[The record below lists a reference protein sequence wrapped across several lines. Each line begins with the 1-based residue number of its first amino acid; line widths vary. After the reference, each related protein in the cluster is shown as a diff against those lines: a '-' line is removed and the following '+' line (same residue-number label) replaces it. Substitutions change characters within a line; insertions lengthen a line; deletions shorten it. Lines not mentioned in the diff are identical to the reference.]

1 VIALRLFTRHQR
13 MPEDAYL
20 VVGLGNPGPRYA
32 GHRHSVGYRVADVL
46 RDRLGATWKSDRSGR
61 AQVVEGR
68 LRPGGPRVVLGR
80 ARGYMNESGAPVA
93 RLLAFYRLPV
103 ERLVVVHDEL
113 DLPFDVVRVKVGGGA
128 GGHNGVRSVMASVG
142 SGDFLRVRLG
152 IGRPPGSQDAADFVL
167 SDYSVTESKLLPLQV
182 EHAADVVE
190 SIVEIGPLR
199 TQSVFNR

>member
-1 VIALRLFTRHQR
+1 VTALRLFTRHKR

-32 GHRHSVGYRVADVL
+32 GHRHSVGYRVTDVL
-46 RDRLGATWKSDRSGR
+46 RGRLGATWKSDRSGR

-80 ARGYMNESGAPVA
+80 ARGYMNESGAGVA

-113 DLPFDVVRVKVGGGA
+113 DLPFDVVRVKVGGGT

-152 IGRPPGSQDAADFVL
+152 IGRPPGNQDPAGFVL
-167 SDYSVTESKLLPLQV
+167 SDYSVTESHILPQQV
-182 EHAADVVE
+182 ERAADVVE
-190 SIVEIGPLR
+190 SIVEIGPVR
-199 TQSVFNR
+199 TQNVFNL